1 MTKKGRRVT
10 QSMGTVT
17 NVESLVSVAVL
28 FGLAGVIVTVG
39 AMVSCRISSRS
50 RIERLADH
58 EQSIPEGALD
68 VLAVVGQA
76 YVIVYAADTVVRAN
90 PSAYA
95 FGLVRG
101 NQLGHKQ
108 LAELTARVRT
118 GGQLYDYRFEIPA
131 VSPTQGHWVVHL
143 RATALRSAER
153 RVGEGMGSCVPR

>member
-1 MTKKGRRVT
+1 PDGK
-10 QSMGTVT
+10 SMGTVAT
-17 NVESLVSVAVL
+17 VESLVSVAVL

-39 AMVSCRISSRS
+39 AMVAFRLSSRS

-58 EQSIPEGALD
+58 EQTIPEGALD

-76 YVIVYAADTVVRAN
+76 YVIVDAVDTVVRAN

-108 LAELTARVRT
+108 LAELTSRVRT
-118 GGQLYDYRFEIPA
+118 AGQLYDYRFELPA
-131 VSPTQGHWVVHL
+131 VSSTEGNWLVHL
-143 RATALRSAER
+143 RAAAI
-153 RVGEGMGSCVPR
+153 